1 MAKVGVSVLSA
12 DFSKVKEWLPQLE
25 KAKPEMIQWDVM
37 DNKYVPNSGV
47 PIEEIKKLRPKTKLF
62 FDVHLMVQQPEK
74 YFNQLKGYGAD
85 SLTFHVETSN
95 NPKKTIKEIRGLGL
109 GAGIAVNNKISA
121 EKISPFLS
129 KVDLALVMTVEA
141 GFGGQNFIEK
151 NLSKVK
157 LLREAIDKE
166 GLNCEIQVDGGI
178 NAETGKK
185 SVEAGADIL
194 IAGSYVI
201 KSGDIPKRVQT
212 LKNL

>member
-1 MAKVGVSVLSA
+1 MAKVGGSVLSA

-47 PIEEIKKLRPKTKLF
+47 PIEEIKKLRPKTKNF
-62 FDVHLMVQQPEK
+62 F
-74 YFNQLKGYGAD
+74 
-85 SLTFHVETSN
+85 
-95 NPKKTIKEIRGLGL
+95 
-109 GAGIAVNNKISA
+109 
-121 EKISPFLS
+121 
-129 KVDLALVMTVEA
+129 
-141 GFGGQNFIEK
+141 EK

-212 LKNL
+212 LK